1 MSRKVFAILAALGL
15 AALLTLPALA
25 QDATPEATGE
35 MTMPAMPNAIAS
47 GLSSPF
53 GINYDAD
60 GNLFIA
66 EGGSG
71 GPIEI
76 PGDPNASPDEP
87 GAGGATMGFTSQ
99 ITEVAADGTQS
110 VALGG
115 LVSVATAE
123 GGGGAFKVYPKGDSL
138 WITIGGGASGPQPFY
153 GDAVLEVNKS
163 NGRIKTYIDV
173 FDYEQT
179 QNPDGADP
187 IDSNLTTLAWDAKGQ
202 LYIIDTGG
210 NDILTWTA
218 ADGLKTFKVWKDDPV
233 PTDLEFA
240 DDGTFYVGFLGTGI
254 APMAG
259 HIEHWSADGQT
270 LIETFGNLTA
280 VTDIAIGQDGKLYA
294 VQLLTQFG
302 DQGPVPNTGSVVQV
316 SADGVTP
323 VAENLPQPYS
333 IAQAP
338 DGSWVVSV
346 NSAFAPPGSGAVI
359 KIG

>member
-15 AALLTLPALA
+15 AALLTVPALA

-35 MTMPAMPNAIAS
+35 MTMEAMPNTVAS
-47 GLSSPF
+47 GLNSPF

-60 GNLFIA
+60 GNLYIA

-71 GPIEI
+71 GPIDL
-76 PGDPNASPDEP
+76 GTDPDS
-87 GAGGATMGFTSQ
+87 GSQLTTGFTSQ

-110 VALGG
+110 VALGN
-115 LVSVATAE
+115 LVSVGSAE

-138 WITIGGGASGPQPFY
+138 WVVFGGGASGPQPFY
-153 GDAVLEVNKS
+153 GDAVMEINKS
-163 NGRIKTYIDV
+163 NGRVKTYIDV

-179 QNPDGADP
+179 NNPDGADP
-187 IDSNLTTLAWDAKGQ
+187 IDSNATTLAWDAKGQ
-202 LYIIDTGG
+202 LYIIDTGA

-218 ADGLKTFKVWKDDPV
+218 ADGLNVFKVWKDDPV

-240 DDGTFYVGFLGTGI
+240 ADGTFYVGFLGTGI

-259 HIEHWSADGQT
+259 HIEHWSADGKT

-302 DQGPVPNTGSVVQV
+302 DQGPVPNTGSIVTV
-316 SADGVTP
+316 SADGATP
-323 VAENLPQPYS
+323 VAENLPQPYA

-338 DGSWVVSV
+338 DGSWAVSV
-346 NSAFAPPGSGAVI
+346 NSAFAPPGTGAVI